1 VRFLIAGLGSIGRRH
16 LRNLVALGQRDLVL
30 YRTGRGSLLNEELDG
45 FPTETDLAAALARRP
60 DGVIVSNPTSLH
72 LDVAIPAAE
81 AGCHLLLEK
90 PVSADLKGVDELRRA
105 VTNSGANVLMG
116 FQFRFHPTLRMVKS
130 LVEKDSLGRLVSARG
145 HWGEYLPEWH
155 PWEDYRRSYAARSDL
170 GGGALL
176 TLCHPIDYM
185 RWLLGDVDEAQGMLG
200 EALGLEVEAVVE
212 ATLRFRSGLVGSVHL
227 DYVQRPASHTLEI
240 IGEEG
245 FLRWDGR
252 TGDLEIDK
260 PAAGERQ
267 RHRPPSGFDRNDMFM
282 AEMEHFLNVVN
293 REASPACTLD
303 DGIQVQSIIEKVRRS
318 AREAPGRR
326 RD

>member
-1 VRFLIAGLGSIGRRH
+1 VRFLIAGSGSIGRRH

-30 YRTGRGSLLNEELDG
+30 YRTGKGGLSNEELDG

-60 DGVIVSNPTSLH
+60 DGVVVSNPTSLH

-90 PVSADLKGVDELRRA
+90 PVSDSMKGVDELRRA
-105 VTNSGANVLMG
+105 VANSGARVLMG

-130 LVEKDSLGRLVSARG
+130 LLEKDSLGRLVSARG
-145 HWGEYLPEWH
+145 HWGEYLPDWH
-155 PWEDYRRSYAARSDL
+155 PWEDYRRSYAARADL

-176 TLCHPIDYM
+176 TLCHPFDYM
-185 RWLLGDVDEAQGMLG
+185 RWLLGDVDEAQGLLG

-212 ATLRFRSGLVGSVHL
+212 ATLRFRSGVVGSVHL

-252 TGDLEIDK
+252 TGDLEVDR
-260 PAAGERQ
+260 PGAGERQ
-267 RHRPPSGFDRNDMFM
+267 RHGPPPGFDRNDMFM
-282 AEMEHFLNVVN
+282 AEMEHFLNVVKGG
-293 REASPACTLD
+293 ASPACTLD
-303 DGIQVQSIIEKVRRS
+303 EGIQVQSIIEDVRRS
-318 AREAPGRR
+318 ARAASDRGR
-326 RD
+326 D

>member
-16 LRNLVALGQRDLVL
+16 FRNLVALGQRDLVL
-30 YRTGRGSLLNEELDG
+30 YRTGLGSLSNEDLEG
-45 FPTETDLAAALARRP
+45 FPAETDLAAALDHRP

-90 PVSADLKGVDELRRA
+90 PVSNGLKGVDELRLA
-105 VTNSGANVLMG
+105 VAKSGARVLMG

-130 LVEKDSLGRLVSARG
+130 LLEEDSLGRLVSARG
-145 HWGEYLPEWH
+145 HWGEYFPEWH
-155 PWEDYRRSYAARSDL
+155 PWEDYRRSYAARVDL

-176 TLCHPIDYM
+176 TLCHPFDYM
-185 RWLLGDVDEAQGMLG
+185 RWLFGDVKDAQGVVG
-200 EALGLEVEAVVE
+200 QALELEVEAVVE

-252 TGDLEIDK
+252 TGDLEVDR
-260 PAAGERQ
+260 PGAGERQ
-267 RHRPPSGFDRNDMFM
+267 RHGPPSGFDRNDMFM
-282 AEMEHFLNVVN
+282 AEMEHFLDVVKGG
-293 REASPACTLD
+293 ASPACTLD
-303 DGIQVQSIIEKVRRS
+303 DGIQVQSIIEDVRRS
-318 AREAPGRR
+318 AREASDQGR
-326 RD
+326 D